1 MGRLIS
7 LGSAVR
13 IRRRLAR
20 SRESFMFTNGGL
32 DLLHVA
38 AITLGHAS
46 SILAA
51 RIRGSATPGDA
62 K

>member
-1 MGRLIS
+1 
-7 LGSAVR
+7 
-13 IRRRLAR
+13 
-20 SRESFMFTNGGL
+20 MFTNGGL

-46 SILAA
+46 SIPAA